1 MSSAETLHFPSKG
14 EIVSYLEQHPLTND
28 PYLTEKKIIEAV
40 ADFFADKDKAP
51 MGVDMGVMLKLADLN
66 EKLQLPQHLT
76 HYSPFPAK
84 AVSVSLIHLDLFD
97 DTLSFC

>member
-28 PYLTEKKIIEAV
+28 RYLTEKKIIEAV
-40 ADFFADKDKAP
+40 ADFFADKDKTL

-66 EKLQLPQHLT
+66 EKLQLPQVALITININLT
-76 HYSPFPAK
+76 AALKDCAAGILP
-84 AVSVSLIHLDLFD
+84 
-97 DTLSFC
+97 LS